1 MRVEQ
6 LGEITNR
13 VVEGP
18 PLHDIGPCL
27 ATPGAASGS

>member
-18 PLHDIGPCL
+18 PVLDLGSPFT
-27 ATPGAASGS
+27 TPPV